1 MTSTSPFLEMVRSEI
16 RLRGYS
22 VRTEKSYLF
31 WIKKFILFH
40 QKRHPSTMGGNEV
53 KAFLT
58 WLAVERN
65 VAVNTQKVAL
75 NALVFLYQKVLNHE
89 LGELG
94 FSLAK
99 RQRRLP
105 SVLTP
110 AEVALILQQLH
121 GRDRLIIQLLY
132 GSGLRVTE
140 ALRLRVQDIDFAN
153 YSICVR
159 DAKGNKDRQT
169 LLSEATVSQLK
180 TEIEN
185 ALLLQKQD
193 NQSHMGPSLPHQL
206 GIKYPNAYKSPAW
219 MFVFPSTTLCTHPI
233 TGVLCRH
240 HLHDSVV
247 RKFLKRAVEQ
257 AGITHKRVS
266 CHTFRH
272 SFATHLLQSGC
283 DIRNLQ
289 ELLGHNDVKTT
300 QIYTHVIGR
309 HFIHIRSPADALRA

>member
-1 MTSTSPFLEMVRSEI
+1 MTSTSPFLEMVRGEI

-40 QKRHPSTMGGNEV
+40 QKRHPFTMGSSEV

-58 WLAVERN
+58 WLAVERD

-75 NALVFLYQKVLNHE
+75 NALVFLYQKVLKNE

-169 LLSEATVSQLK
+169 LLSEATISQLK

-185 ALLLQKQD
+185 ALLLQQQD
-193 NQSHMGPSLPHQL
+193 NQSHMALHFHTNWGSNFPTLTNPQRGCLYFLQQRFALTQL
-206 GIKYPNAYKSPAW
+206 L
-219 MFVFPSTTLCTHPI
+219 VFCADTIYTTLWFEN
-233 TGVLCRH
+233 
-240 HLHDSVV
+240 S
-247 RKFLKRAVEQ
+247 
-257 AGITHKRVS
+257 
-266 CHTFRH
+266 
-272 SFATHLLQSGC
+272 
-283 DIRNLQ
+283 
-289 ELLGHNDVKTT
+289 
-300 QIYTHVIGR
+300 
-309 HFIHIRSPADALRA
+309 